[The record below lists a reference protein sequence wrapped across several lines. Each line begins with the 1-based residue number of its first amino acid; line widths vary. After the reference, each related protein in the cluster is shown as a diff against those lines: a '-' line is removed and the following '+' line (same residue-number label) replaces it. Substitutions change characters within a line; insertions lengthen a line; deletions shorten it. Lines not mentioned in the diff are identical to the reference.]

1 MPSPRPADLFFAC
14 VPLVLASASPR
25 RQDFLAR
32 LGLQFQVA
40 PADIDET
47 LRADESP
54 EPFARR
60 MAAAKAELVARDRP
74 DACVIG
80 ADTVVALD
88 GTVFGKPRDPDDAL
102 AILQTLWGRTH
113 QVITGV
119 AVVCPARGID
129 EVFTVSSE
137 VSFAAFPDDILR
149 AYIATGEPMDKAG
162 AYAIQGRGAFLV
174 RAIAGSCSNVVGL
187 PVHDLVAVLLHHRL
201 VRVAPVEQRRSS
213 DHPLP

>member
-1 MPSPRPADLFFAC
+1 MFFAC

-47 LRADESP
+47 LLPGESP

-60 MAAAKAELVARDRP
+60 MAAAKAEVVARERL

-102 AILQTLWGRTH
+102 AILQALRGRTH

-119 AVVCPARGID
+119 AVVCPTRGIG
-129 EVFTVSSE
+129 EVFTVTSE
-137 VSFAAFPDDILR
+137 VSFAAFPDEILR

-174 RAIAGSCSNVVGL
+174 RAIGGSCSNVVGL
-187 PVHDLVAVLLHHRL
+187 PVHDLVSVLLHHRL
-201 VRVAPVEQRRSS
+201 VQAAPVEQRQAS

>member
-1 MPSPRPADLFFAC
+1 MFFAC

-40 PADIDET
+40 PADIAET
-47 LRADESP
+47 LLPGESP

-60 MAAAKAELVARDRP
+60 MAAAKAEVVARERL

-102 AILQTLWGRTH
+102 AILQALRGRTH

-119 AVVCPARGID
+119 AVVCPTRGIG
-129 EVFTVSSE
+129 EVFTVTSE
-137 VSFAAFPDDILR
+137 VSFAAFPDEILR

-174 RAIAGSCSNVVGL
+174 RAIGGSCSNVVGL
-187 PVHDLVAVLLHHRL
+187 PVHDLVSVLLHHRL
-201 VRVAPVEQRRSS
+201 VQAAPVEQRQAS

>member
-1 MPSPRPADLFFAC
+1 MFSAC
-14 VPLVLASASPR
+14 LPLILASSSPR
-25 RQDFLAR
+25 RQDFLAG
-32 LGLQFQVA
+32 LGLRFTVV
-40 PADIDET
+40 PAAIDESV
-47 LRADESP
+47 LAGELP

-60 MAAAKAELVARDRP
+60 MAAAKAELIARDCP
-74 DACVIG
+74 EACVLG
-80 ADTVVALD
+80 ADTVVALED
-88 GTVFGKPRDPDDAL
+88 TVFGKPRDRADAL
-102 AILQTLWGRTH
+102 AILQTLRGRTH
-113 QVITGV
+113 QVTTGV

-137 VSFAAFPDDILR
+137 VSFAASPDDILR

-187 PVHDLVAVLLHHRL
+187 PVHDLVTVLLHHRL

>member
-1 MPSPRPADLFFAC
+1 MFSAC
-14 VPLVLASASPR
+14 LPLILASASPR
-25 RQDFLAR
+25 RQDFLAG
-32 LGLQFQVA
+32 LGLRFTVV
-40 PADIDET
+40 PAAIDET
-47 LRADESP
+47 VLAGELP
-54 EPFARR
+54 EPFARS
-60 MAAAKAELVARDRP
+60 MAAAKAELIARDCP
-74 DACVIG
+74 EACVLG
-80 ADTVVALD
+80 ADTVVALED
-88 GTVFGKPRDPDDAL
+88 TVFGKLRDRADAL
-102 AILQTLWGRTH
+102 AILQTLRGRTH
-113 QVITGV
+113 QVTTGV

-187 PVHDLVAVLLHHRL
+187 PVHDLVTVLLHHRL

>member
-1 MPSPRPADLFFAC
+1 MFFAC
-14 VPLVLASASPR
+14 LPLVLASASPR

-47 LRADESP
+47 LLPGESP

-60 MAAAKAELVARDRP
+60 MAAAKAELVARDRL

-102 AILQTLWGRTH
+102 AILQALRGRTH

-119 AVVCPARGID
+119 AVVCPDRGIG
-129 EVFTVSSE
+129 EVFTVTSQ
-137 VSFAAFPDDILR
+137 VSFAAFPDEILR
-149 AYIATGEPMDKAG
+149 AYIATGEPTDKAG

-174 RAIAGSCSNVVGL
+174 HAIAGSCSNVIGL
-187 PVHDLVAVLLHHRL
+187 PVHDLVSVLLHHRL
-201 VRVAPVEQRRSS
+201 VRAAPAEQRQAS

>member
-1 MPSPRPADLFFAC
+1 MFFAC

-32 LGLQFQVA
+32 IGLQFQVA

-102 AILQTLWGRTH
+102 AILQTLRGRTH

-129 EVFTVSSE
+129 EVFTVTSQ
-137 VSFAAFPDDILR
+137 VSFAAFPDEILR
-149 AYIATGEPMDKAG
+149 AYIDTGEPTDKAG
-162 AYAIQGRGAFLV
+162 AYAIQGCGAFLV
-174 RAIAGSCSNVVGL
+174 RTIAGSCSNVVGL
-187 PVHDLVAVLLHHRL
+187 PVHDLVTVLLHHRL
-201 VRVAPVEQRRSS
+201 VRVAPVDQSRRA

>member
-1 MPSPRPADLFFAC
+1 MPSPRPAALFFAC

-47 LRADESP
+47 LHADESP

-102 AILQTLWGRTH
+102 AILQTLRGRTH

-162 AYAIQGRGAFLV
+162 AYGIQGRAAVF
-174 RAIAGSCSNVVGL
+174 IDEIHGSYSGIMGL
-187 PVHDLVAVLLHHRL
+187 PLFETARLLDIFATEER
-201 VRVAPVEQRRSS
+201 Q
-213 DHPLP
+213 

>member
-1 MPSPRPADLFFAC
+1 MFFSF

-47 LRADESP
+47 LLPGESP

-60 MAAAKAELVARDRP
+60 MAAAKAEVVARERL

-102 AILQTLWGRTH
+102 AILQALRGRTH

-119 AVVCPARGID
+119 AVVCPTRGIG
-129 EVFTVSSE
+129 EVFTVTSE
-137 VSFAAFPDDILR
+137 VSFAAFPDEILR

-174 RAIAGSCSNVVGL
+174 RAIGGSCSNVVGL
-187 PVHDLVAVLLHHRL
+187 PVHDLVSVLLHHRL
-201 VRVAPVEQRRSS
+201 VQAAPVEQRQAS